1 MAKTIQMRTPQQE
14 KEARLV
20 AGMYDKNR
28 KIQSELYAYCSRYFW
43 ANYRG
48 VFFADEESA
57 TEIFQNTFIA
67 MWENIERRK
76 IYVSDGRVMGKNNE
90 PLSGSILTY
99 FMGIARIKYL
109 EWVREHPAY
118 ADPETE
124 MERKIKEEGFDAQQY
139 TNMLYDSEDNKML
152 DIIADVISHMSER
165 CSEILSKFYYEE
177 KDLDTILLEIH
188 NRFEERPQN
197 EEAQVHGVIAYF
209 STKHLSQLFELIKR
223 QMDMNNNNF
232 QDRIDE
238 YLLHGD
244 TMSEEDKA
252 QFLKEIEEDAEK
264 KEQYEFTKNVKQAMV
279 SRGEKLKAMTE
290 FQKEM
295 KSHHHRKTWLWIS
308 SIAAVL
314 VIGFFAIN
322 PLFVENSPTDNVRG
336 DENDV
341 FDMTVQTDSINND
354 SISTDTISLHHE

>member
-1 MAKTIQMRTPQQE
+1 M
-14 KEARLV
+14 
-20 AGMYDKNR
+20 D
-28 KIQSELYAYCSRYFW
+28 
-43 ANYRG
+43 
-48 VFFADEESA
+48 
-57 TEIFQNTFIA
+57 
-67 MWENIERRK
+67 NI
-76 IYVSDGRVMGKNNE
+76 
-90 PLSGSILTY
+90 
-99 FMGIARIKYL
+99 
-109 EWVREHPAY
+109 
-118 ADPETE
+118 
-124 MERKIKEEGFDAQQY
+124 
-139 TNMLYDSEDNKML
+139 
-152 DIIADVISHMSER
+152 
-165 CSEILSKFYYEE
+165 
-177 KDLDTILLEIH
+177 
-188 NRFEERPQN
+188 
-197 EEAQVHGVIAYF
+197 
-209 STKHLSQLFELIKR
+209 
-223 QMDMNNNNF
+223 NF

-341 FDMTVQTDSINND
+341 FDMTAPTDSISND

>member
-1 MAKTIQMRTPQQE
+1 
-14 KEARLV
+14 
-20 AGMYDKNR
+20 
-28 KIQSELYAYCSRYFW
+28 
-43 ANYRG
+43 
-48 VFFADEESA
+48 
-57 TEIFQNTFIA
+57 
-67 MWENIERRK
+67 
-76 IYVSDGRVMGKNNE
+76 
-90 PLSGSILTY
+90 
-99 FMGIARIKYL
+99 
-109 EWVREHPAY
+109 
-118 ADPETE
+118 
-124 MERKIKEEGFDAQQY
+124 
-139 TNMLYDSEDNKML
+139 
-152 DIIADVISHMSER
+152 
-165 CSEILSKFYYEE
+165 
-177 KDLDTILLEIH
+177 
-188 NRFEERPQN
+188 
-197 EEAQVHGVIAYF
+197 
-209 STKHLSQLFELIKR
+209 
-223 QMDMNNNNF
+223 MNNNNF
-232 QDRIDE
+232 HDRIDE

-336 DENDV
+336 DEYDV
-341 FDMTVQTDSINND
+341 FDMTVPTDSINND